1 MLMQEMNK
9 QILTILK
16 EEDNKFVLFFVKEN
30 DLHLFIDE

>member
-1 MLMQEMNK
+1 MLMQGMNK

-16 EEDNKFVLFFVKEN
+16 EEDNNLVLFFVKEN